1 MNTDTL
7 RQIFQSPFNYS
18 LFSREIVHGI
28 FGCND
33 VQSQPELIDTSAMGD
48 SSYYVGQMEDSESRL
63 LGFFYT
69 RVAEGSDVRRK
80 RVGLRKLIQ
89 PYLRYEVDAAIAV
102 FDDGQHWRLSY
113 ICDHKEGTTSAKR
126 FSYVLGDK
134 QGQYKTPLERL
145 DRVAA
150 KAGHFKMDDLRDA
163 FSVDALSKEFFDE
176 YHRHYDRIIAELAR
190 QGNTGAVFH
199 DYVKKMMGRIVFLHF
214 LQKKGWLN
222 DDPEFLSK
230 LFFLSPYKQD
240 FLEQELEPLF
250 FGIFNTE
257 PDKREQL
264 FSQEHWD
271 LRWLAEWEKL
281 PYLNGGLFE
290 RDEVDKMKIKLPAS
304 LFENLFRFMASYNFT
319 IDENDPDDA
328 DIGIDPEMLGKIF
341 ESLLEDNKAKGAFYT
356 PKEIVRYMCKE
367 SLIAYLGTQATGL
380 SKESGTQAT
389 GLSKE
394 LGAQAT
400 GLSKEPGTQAT
411 GLSKEPGAQATGL
424 SKEIGEQATGLSGYI
439 RKFVEQHEFPEELE
453 PYREVLDTALR
464 NVKICDPAIG
474 SGAFPM
480 GLLNELWRCREALG
494 ERATS
499 QSQMGTQST
508 GLSQAG
514 SLCSKEGQAGSLYP
528 YSRAALKREI
538 IENNIYGVDIEKG
551 AIDIARLRFWL
562 SIVVDAEKPEPLPNF
577 DYKFMQGNSLIESF
591 DGHDLSHIME
601 SGSRSIPGRSTRK
614 SGWAENQTGM
624 EFGSDEV
631 KQNLR
636 NWLKMYFSLTDHK
649 EKAYYREL
657 INSSVKNYIVQ
668 QGIGPAAE
676 TRLNAIDP
684 SANKDFF
691 LWHTWFKDIFDNGGF
706 DIVIGN
712 PPYIQLQ
719 ANGGELADLYKEC
732 GFKTFSR
739 MGDIYSLFYEQGY
752 NILAN
757 SGHLCFITSNKWMRA
772 GYGELTRQFFTGY
785 TNPKIIVDLGGN
797 IFENATVDTNI
808 LLFSKSK
815 NMGETQG
822 VTVDKE
828 TMGGLE
834 NMNSYV
840 LQNQSVCT
848 FKGNDSW
855 VILSPIEQSIKLKME
870 AIGTPLKDWNI
881 EINYGVKTG
890 CNDAFIIST
899 EKRNKILSN
908 CQNDEER
915 QRTEDLIR
923 PILRGRDIK
932 RYSYKWA
939 GLWLIAFFPARNY
952 NIDDYPSVKT
962 HLESYAGGHG
972 RELLAQTGRTHII
985 DGIPLK
991 SRKKTNN
998 KWFEVQDSIGYWKCF
1013 ALPKI
1018 VYGQFQ
1024 DSAEY
1029 SFAEEHIFLSSNE
1042 YVLITNNYSAK
1053 CLLAFLNSKPS
1064 EWMLGHI
1071 AGSLGGN
1078 AKIGQKSNF
1087 LKLPVPILS
1096 VQQQKQYDDIVSDIL
1111 SMKKHGL
1118 DSCQEEKRIDN
1129 LIYQLYNLTPEEIA
1143 VIEK

>member
-1 MNTDTL
+1 MNPETL
-7 RQIFQSPFNYS
+7 RKIFKSPFDYKTYS
-18 LFSREIVHGI
+18 NEIVHRL
-28 FGCND
+28 FGCVD
-33 VQSQPELIDTSAMGD
+33 VYKTIDNAEHLNPTQEGDQSYFL
-48 SSYYVGQMEDSESRL
+48 GQMEDADGRL

-69 RVAEGSDVRRK
+69 RVAEGGDVRRK

-89 PYLRYEVDAAIAV
+89 PYLKYDVDAAIAV
-102 FDDGQHWRLSY
+102 FDDGRHWRLSY
-113 ICDHKEGTTSAKR
+113 ICDHRENITSAKR
-126 FSYVLGDK
+126 FSYILGDE
-134 QGQYKTPLERL
+134 QGQYKTPIERL
-145 DRVAA
+145 GKVAE
-150 KAGHFKMDDLRDA
+150 KNGRFKLSDLREA

-176 YHRHYDRIIAELAR
+176 YHRHYDIIINELKR
-190 QGNTGAVFH
+190 QGFEGATIH

-214 LQKKGWLN
+214 LQKKRWLD
-222 DDPEFLSK
+222 DDPEFLK
-230 LFFLSPYKQD
+230 NLFFMQPLDRRAD
-240 FLEQELEPLF
+240 FLENVLEPLF

-257 PDKREQL
+257 CDQRGKL
-264 FSQEHWD
+264 FDTEHWD
-271 LRWLAEWEKL
+271 KELLKQWDKL

-290 RDEVDKMKIKLPAS
+290 RDEVDKMKLKLPAS
-304 LFENLFRFMASYNFT
+304 LFEDLFSFMASYNFT
-319 IDENDPDDA
+319 VDENDPDDA
-328 DIGIDPEMLGKIF
+328 EVGVDPEMLGKIF
-341 ESLLEDNKAKGAFYT
+341 ESLLEDNKSKGAFYT

-367 SLIAYLGTQATGL
+367 SLIAYLATQIDK
-380 SKESGTQAT
+380 SQSERKEQ
-389 GLSKE
+389 KE
-394 LGAQAT
+394 NSDG
-400 GLSKEPGTQAT
+400 SDCDK
-411 GLSKEPGAQATGL
+411 
-424 SKEIGEQATGLSGYI
+424 YI
-439 RKFVEQHEFPEELE
+439 RAFVETHEMQPELE
-453 PYREVLDTALR
+453 PYREALDTALR
-464 NVKICDPAIG
+464 EVKICDPAIG

-480 GLLNELWRCREALG
+480 GLLNELWRCREAL
-494 ERATS
+494 S
-499 QSQMGTQST
+499 QSER
-508 GLSQAG
+508 
-514 SLCSKEGQAGSLYP
+514 KEQKESSDSSFSSDCNKENSDCAI
-528 YSRAALKREI
+528 SRVELKKEI

-591 DGHDLSHIME
+591 EGFDLSRI
-601 SGSRSIPGRSTRK
+601 SSRLRGGQSK
-614 SGWAENQTGM
+614 SMQLVLCIDSHT
-624 EFGSDEV
+624 SR
-631 KQNLR
+631 QNLQR
-636 NWLKMYFSLTDHK
+636 LLREYFSVTDHK
-649 EKAYYREL
+649 KKSGMRQAINEDVKTLIRESIGGTPASLAKLEKM
-657 INSSVKNYIVQ
+657 
-668 QGIGPAAE
+668 
-676 TRLNAIDP
+676 DC
-684 SANKDFF
+684 SANQDFF

-732 GFKTFSR
+732 GFKTFTR

-1029 SFAEEHIFLSSNE
+1029 SFAEEHVFLSSNE

-1143 VIEK
+1143 VIEKNTQ